1 MGPKGLPAK
10 SMSSPAMMTL
20 TPESASWRQT
30 STRLWSKN
38 WASSI
43 PTTSTPEAINR
54 MFWGES
60 TGVERMA
67 LASCETT
74 SSSE

>member
-1 MGPKGLPAK
+1 
-10 SMSSPAMMTL
+10 MSSPATITR
-20 TPESASWRQT
+20 TPLSASCRQT
-30 STRLWSKN
+30 STMLSSKN

-43 PTTSTPEAINR
+43 PTTSTSEAMSR
-54 MFWGES
+54 MFCGDS

-67 LASCETT
+67 FASCETT